1 MKNNNTAIANERM
14 ANNVIDIAIRLGV
27 LVLIIFWCFNIVSPF
42 ITPVIWA
49 TVIAISLYPLFQR
62 SLAAFGGRNKLTATV
77 FALLGLAVLI
87 TPVVLLS
94 GSLIDGVQ
102 VLSKSLEEGT
112 LQIPP
117 APPKVA
123 DWPLIGGAVY
133 DTWQL
138 AATNLTAAITKFTPQ
153 LKAIGNVLFST
164 ALESG
169 VGVLQFVISIII
181 AGVFLASAKFGKSA
195 ANRFASRLSPIHGED
210 FVKMASATIRS
221 VAQGVL
227 GVAFVQA
234 SFVGLGF
241 WAVDVPGAGL
251 WAFLVLILSV
261 IQLPPLLVIAPVIV
275 YVFSTDAGTTTL
287 VIFTLWSL
295 LGAMLDSIL
304 KPFVMGRGV
313 DVPMLVIMLGAIG
326 GMISSGI
333 LGLFTGAII
342 LGIGYN
348 LYLHWLHDQPADV
361 ETDTRENKSEERV

>member
-1 MKNNNTAIANERM
+1 MKDNKTIFANERL
-14 ANNVIDIAIRLGV
+14 ADNVIDIAIRLGV
-27 LVLIIFWCFNIVSPF
+27 IILIVYWCFNIISPF

-49 TVIAISLYPLFQR
+49 TVIAISIYPLFRR
-62 SLAAFGGRNKLTATV
+62 SLAVFGGRNKLTATV
-77 FALLGLAVLI
+77 FTLVGLALLV
-87 TPVVLLS
+87 TPVVMLS

-102 VLSKSLEEGT
+102 FLSNALEEGT

-117 APPKVA
+117 APEKVV

-133 DTWQL
+133 ETWQL
-138 AATNLTAAITKFTPQ
+138 AATNLTAVITKFTPQ
-153 LKAIGNVLFST
+153 LKAVGNVLFST

-169 VGVLQFVISIII
+169 MGVLQFVISIII
-181 AGVFLASAKFGKSA
+181 AGVFLASAGFGKSA
-195 ANRFASRLSPIHGED
+195 ANVFALRLSPIHGEE
-210 FVKMASATIRS
+210 FVTMASATIRS

-227 GVAFVQA
+227 GIAFVQA

-251 WAFLVLILSV
+251 WAFLVMMLSV
-261 IQLPPLLVIAPVIV
+261 IQLPPLLVIAPVIA
-275 YVFSTDAGTTTL
+275 YVFSTDASTTTL
-287 VIFTLWSL
+287 VLFTLWSL
-295 LGAMLDSIL
+295 LGSMLDSIL

-326 GMISSGI
+326 GMIYSGI

-348 LYLHWLHDQPADV
+348 LYIHWLDD
-361 ETDTRENKSEERV
+361 ETVSIDR